1 MNKVDEI
8 IEELEEKIERPQK
21 SLGRFF
27 VITTVGIVL
36 LGASGAIS
44 LAYVDDSY
52 KGKVYPGIQIG
63 TIDIGGMQKPELE
76 KFLKDMND
84 KLSADGFRFVL
95 KNEMKER
102 KFTLFPVSEG
112 DAPELMRIDVKKEAT
127 RLVNYGKDG
136 NFLKRLFTFA
146 KVSWTKPQIPL
157 ESMVVDEP
165 GIKKALEQQVASEVV
180 TPIDADIIVDSRNP
194 VHVRVVQAQ
203 KGIVYDFSNVKSE
216 LLRSW
221 SVLKSPEIT
230 LQTEKKD
237 PLVTEKEIEGVTK
250 NIEQIFAGGP
260 LVLVSTQDGEEKK
273 WEVKEDVLQSWIGVR
288 KFEGDQIGLGVKN
301 VEVKKFLEYTIEPD
315 VNVEAEDARFLI
327 SENGEVK
334 EFDGSKVGLKLN
346 QELTMERINQVIHG
360 RSLQTGT
367 TSTIELALDVV
378 EPEVKTG
385 EINNLGIKQVLGVG
399 TSNFKGSPANRVHNI
414 TAAVKKLNGILVKPG
429 EEFSSIAHT
438 QPYTLEAGYLPEKVI
453 KGDKIIPEIGGGL
466 CQVGTTLFRMAMN
479 SGMDITERRNH
490 SLVVNYY
497 NDPSNNL
504 PGTDATIYDPAP
516 DFKFKN
522 DTENYILIQ
531 TSVDPKKGDLKFTLW
546 GTSDGRKG
554 SYSKPVV
561 TRWIPTGPTKT
572 IVSTSLK
579 PGAKECQHAFKGADT
594 SFVYTRVLSDGTEE
608 KKVFESHYRPLPEIC
623 LVGAE
628 SGQTPCTG
636 ESCPV
641 LPGGDSISIP
651 LSDGSQNSSNNT
663 SQNPAISG

>member
-1 MNKVDEI
+1 MDELEEI
-8 IEELEEKIERPQK
+8 IEEVKEKIERPKK

-36 LGASGAIS
+36 LGATGAVA

-63 TIDIGGMQKPELE
+63 AIDIGGMQKQELE

-95 KNEMKER
+95 KNENKER
-102 KFTLFPVSEG
+102 KFTLFPVSA
-112 DAPELMRIDVKKEAT
+112 DDSPELMRIDVKKEAA
-127 RLVNYGKDG
+127 RLVNYGKEG
-136 NFLKRLFTFA
+136 NFITRLFTFA
-146 KVSWTKPQIPL
+146 RTSWTKPQIPL
-157 ESMVVDEP
+157 ESIFVDEN
-165 GIKKALEQQVASEVV
+165 GIQKALRDQVASEVV
-180 TPIDADIIVDSRNP
+180 TPTDADIIVDSRNP
-194 VHVRVVQAQ
+194 VRIRVVPAQ
-203 KGIVYDFSNVKSE
+203 KGLVYDFSGVKNE
-216 LLRSW
+216 LLTAW
-221 SVLKSPEIT
+221 SVLKSPEVT
-230 LQTEKKD
+230 LQSEKKD
-237 PLVTEKEIEGVTK
+237 PLITEKEIDVVTK
-250 NIEQIFAGGP
+250 NIDAIFAGGP
-260 LVLVSTQDGEEKK
+260 LVLVSTQDGQEKK
-273 WEVKEDVLQSWIGVR
+273 WEVKESVLQSWIGVR
-288 KFEGDQIGLGVKN
+288 QFEGDQVGLGIKSK
-301 VEVKKFLEYTIEPD
+301 EVKKYLEYNIEPD
-315 VNVEAEDARFLI
+315 VNIEAEDARFLI
-327 SENGEVK
+327 RENGEVK
-334 EFDGSKVGLKLN
+334 EFEGSKVGTKIN
-346 QELTMERINQVIHG
+346 QELTLERINQVIHG
-360 RSLQTGT
+360 RSLQNSA
-367 TSTIELALDVV
+367 TSTIQLAVDVV

-385 EINNLGIKQVLGVG
+385 EVNNLGIKQILGVG
-399 TSNFKGSPANRVHNI
+399 TSNFKGSPSNRVHNI
-414 TAAVKKLNGILVKPG
+414 TAAVKKLNGILIKPG

-546 GTSDGRKG
+546 GTDDGRKA

-561 TRWIPTGPTKT
+561 LRWIPTGPTRT

-579 PGAKECQHAFKGADT
+579 PGAKECQHAYRGADT
-594 SFVYTRVLSDGTEE
+594 SFVYTRVMSDGTEE
-608 KKVFESHYRPLPEIC
+608 KKTFESHYRPLPEIC

-628 SGQTPCTG
+628 SGQAPCTG

-641 LPGGDSISIP
+641 IPGGDSISIP
-651 LSDGSQNSSNNT
+651 LSEGSQNTPNNT
-663 SQNPAISG
+663 PQNPAISG